1 MIVLKYV
8 KTDSA
13 CFISHIDL
21 LRHVSRILRRAD
33 ISVNYSQGF
42 NPHALVFF
50 SSPLGV
56 GVSSCCEYL
65 AIDTNMNGD
74 EVLERFN
81 ASVPA
86 TLRAS
91 EVFTCPKNPNLQGK
105 TVCADY
111 VFDTPYKDVDLSRGF
126 EISYEKKGKTFI
138 EDVSD
143 KIYSVFDEGG
153 KLGVR
158 LALGNV
164 NLRPDRILKKLNEML
179 STNLSVTDIRKVRQ
193 FVEVDGKPVNADDYL
208 KSDNAVR

>member
-1 MIVLKYV
+1 MLVLKYS

-50 SSPLGV
+50 SPPLGV
-56 GVSSCCEYL
+56 GVSSVAEYL
-65 AIDTNMNGD
+65 AIDSNMNAD
-74 EVLERFN
+74 ELLEKFN

-91 EVFTCPKNPNLQGK
+91 EVFTCAKNPNLQGK

-111 VFDTPYKDVDLSRGF
+111 IFDTPFKALDLSAGF
-126 EISYEKKGKTFI
+126 EVSY
-138 EDVSD
+138 
-143 KIYSVFDEGG
+143 
-153 KLGVR
+153 
-158 LALGNV
+158 
-164 NLRPDRILKKLNEML
+164 
-179 STNLSVTDIRKVRQ
+179 
-193 FVEVDGKPVNADDYL
+193 
-208 KSDNAVR
+208 

>member
-1 MIVLKYV
+1 MIVLKYS

-21 LRHVSRILRRAD
+21 LRHVSRILIRAD

-42 NPHALVFF
+42 NPHALVYF

-65 AIDTNMNGD
+65 AIDTDMNAD
-74 EVLERFN
+74 EVMERYN

-91 EVFTCPKNPNLQGK
+91 EAFTCAKNPNLQGK
-105 TVCADY
+105 TVSADY
-111 VFDTPYKDVDLSRGF
+111 VFDTPFKEINLSDGF
-126 EISYEKKGKTFI
+126 EITYDKKGQTVK
-138 EDVSD
+138 ENVAD

-153 KLGVR
+153 RLCMR

-164 NLRPDRILKKLNEML
+164 NLRPDRILSKLNDML
-179 STNLSVTDIRKVRQ
+179 ATKLSVADIHKIRQ
-193 FVEVDGKPVNADDYL
+193 FVEVDGKQVLADDYL
-208 KSDNAVR
+208 KASL